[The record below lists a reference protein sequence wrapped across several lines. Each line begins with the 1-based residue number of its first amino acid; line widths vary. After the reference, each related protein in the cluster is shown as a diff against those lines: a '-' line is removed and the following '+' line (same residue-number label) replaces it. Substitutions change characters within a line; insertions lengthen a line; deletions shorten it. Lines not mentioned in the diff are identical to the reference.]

1 MLAVEEDGTPEAGES
16 AAEYVFVTPEGR
28 AVSVTDEGYKLIIKA
43 HFEIWV
49 FSFYYLRF
57 RRFRLYDIRM

>member
-28 AVSVTDEGYKLIIKA
+28 AVSVTDEGYKLNYKT
-43 HFEIWV
+43 HFEIW
-49 FSFYYLRF
+49 FFFILLS
-57 RRFRLYDIRM
+57 

>member
-28 AVSVTDEGYKLIIKA
+28 AVSVTDEGYKLN
-43 HFEIWV
+43 
-49 FSFYYLRF
+49 Y
-57 RRFRLYDIRM
+57 